1 MRIAF
6 VINNYPPRVGG
17 VELHVHALATELVRL
32 GHEPLVVTL
41 GPDTGWRDDA
51 GVSVLTLPEH
61 FRVGDVLGFPS
72 WGTRRRLTRLLRE
85 RNIDVV
91 STHTRFFPISFVG
104 IRAAHRAQLPVVHTE
119 HGSGFVAGGSA
130 LMQLASRA
138 VDLTLGRWVL
148 RHADRVLGV
157 SENVVEFVRT
167 LSGAQAEVFY
177 NAIPEGD
184 AADSSSKASPDAQAA
199 RDRPGHLVFVGR
211 IVEGK
216 GWDAY
221 LETLAALRAQGRQV
235 TGEVLGDGVQMPQLR
250 LRVSELGLDDVVAV
264 RGRVSQSEVREALR
278 GATLI
283 NPTTLSEGFQ
293 TSLLEAIAER
303 GRVVTYP
310 VPGAATLQQQGAPI
324 AITTNREI
332 SALITTSAAFLDAP
346 GAPAAAELLTAWTWP
361 ERAREYVAVCDQV
374 LTMGP

>member
-72 WGTRRRLTRLLRE
+72 LGTRRRLTRLLRE
-85 RNIDVV
+85 HKIDVV
-91 STHTRFFPISFVG
+91 STHTRFFPISLVG
-104 IRAAHRAQLPVVHTE
+104 LRAAHRAGLPVVHTE

-130 LMQLASRA
+130 IMQLASRA

-157 SENVVEFVRT
+157 SENVVEFVRS
-167 LSGAQAEVFY
+167 LSGAHAEVFY
-177 NAIPEGD
+177 NAIPVGD
-184 AADSSSKASPDAQAA
+184 GVDAGAKAVAA

-216 GWDAY
+216 GWEAY
-221 LETLAALRAQGRQV
+221 LETLAALHAQGRPV

-250 LRVSELGLDDVVAV
+250 LRVQELGLEDVVAV
-264 RGRVSQSEVREALR
+264 RGRVTQAEVREALR
-278 GATLI
+278 GATLV

-293 TSLLEAIAER
+293 TSLLEAIAEQ

-310 VPGAATLQQQGAPI
+310 VPGAVTLQQQGAPV
-324 AITTNREI
+324 AITADRDVD
-332 SALITTSAAFLDAP
+332 ALITATAALLDHP
-346 GAPAAAELLTAWTWP
+346 GAPAAPELLTAWTWP
-361 ERAREYVAVCDQV
+361 ERAREYVTVCEQV
-374 LTMGP
+374 LTASP